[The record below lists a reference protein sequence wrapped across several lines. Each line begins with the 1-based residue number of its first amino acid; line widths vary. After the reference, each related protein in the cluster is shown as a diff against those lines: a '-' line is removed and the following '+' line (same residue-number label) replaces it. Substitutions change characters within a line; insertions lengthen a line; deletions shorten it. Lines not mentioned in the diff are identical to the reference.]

1 MKQNLENEPRGQWLR
16 ILTNGRLYVHLNK
29 GGAHIAAENWLAIV
43 AAVLVV
49 ALIVHWR

>member
-1 MKQNLENEPRGQWLR
+1 MKQSPVNESRGQWLR
-16 ILTNGRLYVHLNK
+16 ILTNGRLYVHFSK

-49 ALIVHWR
+49 ALIVHWH